1 MWTIQ
6 EKKFMRRAITL
17 ARKALGRTAPNPAVG
32 AIVVRNGRIV
42 GEGYHHRAGTPH
54 AEIHAL
60 TDAGKL
66 ARGAEL
72 YVTLEPCNHTGRT
85 PPCTHAILGAGI
97 SKVTVGTVD
106 PNPAVAG
113 SGLGCLM
120 NSGVEVR
127 TGCLQ
132 DECRLLIA
140 PFVKHILTGRPWVR
154 SKVACSLDGRIA
166 TRTGHSKWV
175 TNDRARSYGHRL
187 RMTND
192 AILVGKGTL
201 LADNPRLT
209 CRKGPGR
216 KENLDP
222 ARIIL
227 DSGLNADPDLRIF
240 HLDSPAPTLVIAS
253 EPVSAYRIRELEST
267 GARVFLTPPDRA
279 GRVDVEKVLDILGG
293 EGIQSLLVEGG
304 AAVHGSFWDAGL
316 VDEAFFFYAPLV
328 IGGADA
334 KPAIGGKG
342 AESVSDSVRLSGTHY
357 HKLGDNWL
365 IQGLATDLNS
375 FWRS

>member
-1 MWTIQ
+1 
-6 EKKFMRRAITL
+6 
-17 ARKALGRTAPNPAVG
+17 
-32 AIVVRNGRIV
+32 
-42 GEGYHHRAGTPH
+42 
-54 AEIHAL
+54 
-60 TDAGKL
+60 
-66 ARGAEL
+66 
-72 YVTLEPCNHTGRT
+72 
-85 PPCTHAILGAGI
+85 
-97 SKVTVGTVD
+97 
-106 PNPAVAG
+106 
-113 SGLGCLM
+113 
-120 NSGVEVR
+120 
-127 TGCLQ
+127 
-132 DECRLLIA
+132 
-140 PFVKHILTGRPWVR
+140 
-154 SKVACSLDGRIA
+154 
-166 TRTGHSKWV
+166 
-175 TNDRARSYGHRL
+175 
-187 RMTND
+187 MTND